1 MGWLSD
7 IWNKAK
13 NWVSNAYNTVKEGA
27 SNIWNKYVKPVVGA
41 IPIVGSKI
49 VGGVEGLAGAVDKGA
64 QAVGSLASGDVVGAY
79 NKGKDAFNQGKGAA
93 AALTNLKSGGMIVGS
108 GNAAADMKA
117 MAAGK
122 AVMAPQM
129 MPMRHR
135 RVYQK

>member
-27 SNIWNKYVKPVVGA
+27 SNIWNRYVKPVAGA

-64 QAVGSLASGDVVGAY
+64 QAVGSLAKGDVVGAY
-79 NKGKDAFNQGKGAA
+79 NAGKDAFNQGKGAA
-93 AALTNLKSGGMIVGS
+93 AALTTLKKGGMIVGS
-108 GNAAADMKA
+108 GGAADMKA

-122 AVMAPQM
+122 TVMAPQM
-129 MPMRHR
+129 VPMRHR

>member
-13 NWVSNAYNTVKEGA
+13 NWVSGAYNTVKEGA
-27 SNIWNKYVKPVVGA
+27 SNIWNKYIKPVVGA

-49 VGGVEGLAGAVDKGA
+49 VGGVEGVAGALDKGA
-64 QAVGSLASGDVVGAY
+64 QAVGALTRGDLGGAY
-79 NKGKDAFNQGKGAA
+79 NAGKDAFNQGKGAVT
-93 AALTNLKSGGMIVGS
+93 ALTTLRHGGMVVGN
-108 GNAAADMKA
+108 GGMADARA

-122 AVMAPQM
+122 TVMAPQM
-129 MPMRHR
+129 VPMRHR